1 MSRVIDAL
9 IAYRVLKLLVTP
21 FNKTKAFELGIID
34 EKGKVLIKSRNIENA
49 EQRKSYTLLIRFV
62 FNLKKLLA
70 KIGVRGPIG
79 STAAAAI
86 AFFKE
91 QSGEQLSENAA
102 LDIEREIYKYITS
115 EGFEFDLSENYGEP
129 LTEGTYKV
137 KHDIYNSEGEV
148 VINID
153 EEVYFKET
161 TDIIMGYDVFKH
173 NDIYLTT
180 EDLYVWYC
188 KTKNKTTHISK
199 TW

>member
-9 IAYRVLKLLVTP
+9 VAYRVLKLLVTP

-34 EKGKVLIKSRNIENA
+34 EKGKVLIKSKDFAKSFGFTAAAKARN
-49 EQRKSYTLLIRFV
+49 SYTLLIRFV
-62 FNLKKLLA
+62 FNLKRILQKVG
-70 KIGVRGPIG
+70 IRGALG
-79 STAAAAI
+79 SSAAAAL

-91 QSGEQLSENAA
+91 QSGEQLSETAA

-137 KHDIYNSEGEV
+137 KHDIYNDEGDI

-173 NDIYLTT
+173 KDIYLTT
-180 EDLYVWYC
+180 EDLYV
-188 KTKNKTTHISK
+188 
-199 TW
+199 

>member
-21 FNKTKAFELGIID
+21 FNRTKAFELGIID
-34 EKGKVLIKSRNIENA
+34 AKGKVLKKSRDISDPKERNA
-49 EQRKSYTLLIRFV
+49 YTLLIRFV
-62 FNLKKLLA
+62 FNLKRLLG
-70 KIGVRGPIG
+70 KVGVRGPLG
-79 STAAAAI
+79 SAAAAAI

-91 QSGEQLSENAA
+91 QSGEQLSDTAG
-102 LDIEREIYKYITS
+102 LDIERGVYKYLKK

-180 EDLYVWYC
+180 EDLYV
-188 KTKNKTTHISK
+188 
-199 TW
+199 

>member
-9 IAYRVLKLLVTP
+9 VAYRVLKLLVTP
-21 FNKTKAFELGIID
+21 FNRTKAFEFGIID
-34 EKGKVLIKSRNIENA
+34 DKGKVLKKSKEIKDPKERNA
-49 EQRKSYTLLIRFV
+49 YTLLIRFV
-62 FNLKKLLA
+62 FNLKRLLS
-70 KIGVRGPIG
+70 KVGVRGPLG
-79 STAAAAI
+79 SAAAAAL

-91 QSGEQLSENAA
+91 EAGEQLSDTAA
-102 LDIEREIYKYITS
+102 LDIEREVYKCITS

-180 EDLYVWYC
+180 EDLYV
-188 KTKNKTTHISK
+188 
-199 TW
+199 

>member
-21 FNKTKAFELGIID
+21 FNRTKAFEFGIID
-34 EKGKVLIKSRNIENA
+34 DKGKVLKKSRDIKDPQERNA
-49 EQRKSYTLLIRFV
+49 YTLLIRFV
-62 FNLKKLLA
+62 FNLKRLLG
-70 KIGVRGPIG
+70 KVGVRGPLG
-79 STAAAAI
+79 SAAAAAI

-91 QSGEQLSENAA
+91 ESGDQLSDTAG
-102 LDIEREIYKYITS
+102 LDIERGVYKYLKK
-115 EGFEFDLSENYGEP
+115 EGFEFELSENYGEP

-173 NDIYLTT
+173 KDIYLTT
-180 EDLYVWYC
+180 EDLYV
-188 KTKNKTTHISK
+188 
-199 TW
+199 